1 MLQCPVCGTTYTD
14 TSLRYCLTDRAQLA
28 PVEQETVVRSVNPVR
43 VDIPRATEVASAFRA
58 PAVEEKKGGFPIF
71 KVLLAVVGLGIVVV
85 GAVGM
90 IGAFFYFN
98 SRGNDSNQNGKN
110 SSNSP
115 SATPTLDPDR
125 QRLQDQIAN
134 MWQVQNGKVVELP
147 MPADGGGLA
156 VPQMIEFDKVARDP
170 AVSDAQKA
178 IAIAW
183 LEHLIGDIHQPLH
196 ASARVSDLEPK
207 GDMGGNTFLLTPKDT
222 PREKQE
228 NLHWFWDSIIV
239 RAMPNT
245 KDQCDADYLDP
256 IAQDIMKD
264 YPFAK
269 MQSRLDLGDFN
280 GWRKESFEI
289 ASTKVFPPDLNRFE
303 FPSDKYKK
311 EALKISEERIALAGY
326 RIGELFNQIFGAP
339 AAAVSTP
346 AK

>member
-134 MWQVQNGKVVELP
+134 MQKQLDEQKNANRSAKPPGFPTPDNQSNPGVVTARVNS
-147 MPADGGGLA
+147 PADGFLA
-156 VPQMIEFDKVARDP
+156 LRSAPSSDYGDRIAKLPHGSVVTIENCERERVKIGNRTGRWCMVAWSGYDGWVFD
-170 AVSDAQKA
+170 
-178 IAIAW
+178 AW
-183 LEHLIGDIHQPLH
+183 L
-196 ASARVSDLEPK
+196 
-207 GDMGGNTFLLTPKDT
+207 
-222 PREKQE
+222 
-228 NLHWFWDSIIV
+228 
-239 RAMPNT
+239 
-245 KDQCDADYLDP
+245 DY
-256 IAQDIMKD
+256 
-264 YPFAK
+264 
-269 MQSRLDLGDFN
+269 
-280 GWRKESFEI
+280 
-289 ASTKVFPPDLNRFE
+289 
-303 FPSDKYKK
+303 
-311 EALKISEERIALAGY
+311 
-326 RIGELFNQIFGAP
+326 
-339 AAAVSTP
+339 
-346 AK
+346 